1 MSKTYNNLNEQ
12 STGFVMCIN
21 EQGVMMDVKQ
31 VLLNHEGRQK
41 MFKWHHVLYLMI
53 INASAGKKIQLDADF
68 VNFLVLNTFASRAS
82 LFKYVKVLT
91 DSGFLTK
98 LEKRG
103 WYKIN
108 NIEKQIIEA

>member
-1 MSKTYNNLNEQ
+1 MSNKYNNLSET
-12 STGFVMCIN
+12 SPGFVMCVN

-31 VLLNHEGRQK
+31 ILLNHAGRQK

-53 INASAGKKIQLDADF
+53 INSTGKKIQLDADF
-68 VNFLVLNTFASRAS
+68 VEFVVENTFASRAS
-82 LFKYVKVLT
+82 LFKYVKTLA
-91 DSGFLTK
+91 DSGFITK

-108 NIEKQIIEA
+108 NIEKQTIEI